1 MEHFRTFRTFWK
13 LLGSSELK
21 AQTNELE
28 YRIKMDQLERN
39 RELNRQINKDYEE
52 IGQRLDIEIETTAN
66 LVDTI
71 TYFKK

>member
-1 MEHFRTFRTFWK
+1 
-13 LLGSSELK
+13 
-21 AQTNELE
+21 
-28 YRIKMDQLERN
+28 MDQLERN

-71 TYFKK
+71 AYFKK